1 MVIKYQKTLN
11 VKDYRNYWA
20 KMTSKEFSQ
29 LIENISS
36 KISKIQQN
44 FDDYQKEFFPERS
57 PQFFCLELNG
67 EAGELANLEKKKW
80 KGREVSDDKI
90 ADEAADVF
98 IAIMNYANSRGINLE
113 RAILNKLKIIETI
126 RQERADQGLKY

>member
-1 MVIKYQKTLN
+1 
-11 VKDYRNYWA
+11 
-20 KMTSKEFSQ
+20 MTSKEFSQ

>member
-1 MVIKYQKTLN
+1 
-11 VKDYRNYWA
+11 
-20 KMTSKEFSQ
+20 
-29 LIENISS
+29 
-36 KISKIQQN
+36 
-44 FDDYQKEFFPERS
+44 
-57 PQFFCLELNG
+57 
-67 EAGELANLEKKKW
+67 
-80 KGREVSDDKI
+80 VSDDKI

>member
-1 MVIKYQKTLN
+1 
-11 VKDYRNYWA
+11 
-20 KMTSKEFSQ
+20 MTSKEFSQ

-67 EAGELANLEKKKW
+67 EAGELANLEKKKME
-80 KGREVSDDKI
+80 R
-90 ADEAADVF
+90 
-98 IAIMNYANSRGINLE
+98 SRSE
-113 RAILNKLKIIETI
+113 
-126 RQERADQGLKY
+126 